1 MKNIVA
7 LSFVLLMTTGA
18 CSQEKLP
25 ANMKPYMDII
35 SPTGLSSTLHF
46 LASDNFEGRLA
57 GTKYERLA
65 AEYLASC
72 YEWMEIPPAKYNGD
86 DKNPIENYFQP
97 FHFIRNQKNESSQN
111 VIAFI
116 EGSDPKLKKE
126 AVILIAHY
134 DHLGKDTSHTG
145 DQIFNGAADDGSGTV
160 ALLHIAKSFAEA
172 KKNGMGP
179 KRSILFL
186 HTGAEEAGVKGSTYY
201 VNYDPIWP
209 LEETAAV
216 INMDGVGGF
225 DQANL
230 PGNTNYVYLLHA
242 DSTSAHLFEKVKQLN
257 SSAGINL
264 DLLYPK
270 NAARFRSDNEPFEA
284 HLIPAIY
291 FSSGLTE
298 HYHKVSD
305 EASTIDYGHMAKV
318 VKLVFSLS
326 WELSNLTKNE
336 SKFNRAL
343 YKKSGQYYCR
353 PCGCGKD
360 NIVFE
365 KAGVCDACNMQLF
378 PMWVKTSK

>member
-57 GTKYERLA
+57 GTTYERLA

-134 DHLGKDTSHTG
+134 DHLGKDTSHT
-145 DQIFNGAADDGSGTV
+145 
-160 ALLHIAKSFAEA
+160 
-172 KKNGMGP
+172 
-179 KRSILFL
+179 
-186 HTGAEEAGVKGSTYY
+186 AEEAGVKGSTYY

-378 PMWVKTSK
+378 PVWVKKSSK